1 MSFECIR
8 TLIENAICL
17 DVAGEREGGLGE
29 LKIKENGKN
38 QEFQLTISINLL
50 QWKGSECPFPVLQTQ
65 LQTGSEVYRG
75 SRSDHNLILGNL
87 RDFPDIFTMKV

>member
-65 LQTGSEVYRG
+65 LQTGSGVYRG
-75 SRSDHNLILGNL
+75 SRSEHNLI
-87 RDFPDIFTMKV
+87 

>member
-17 DVAGEREGGLGE
+17 DVAGERERELGE

-38 QEFQLTISINLL
+38 QPVSRISVDNFDKFIAV
-50 QWKGSECPFPVLQTQ
+50 KG
-65 LQTGSEVYRG
+65 
-75 SRSDHNLILGNL
+75 
-87 RDFPDIFTMKV
+87 K